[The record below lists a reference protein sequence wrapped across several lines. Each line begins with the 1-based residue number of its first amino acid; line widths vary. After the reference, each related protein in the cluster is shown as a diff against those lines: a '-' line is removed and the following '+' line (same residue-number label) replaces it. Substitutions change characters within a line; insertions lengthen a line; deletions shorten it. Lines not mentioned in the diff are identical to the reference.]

1 MKRCPKCGRTYTK
14 DEQKFCTHDGGTL
27 VPSAIDPNTTVSSDF
42 PGPASFNAPTVAI
55 SPDQLP
61 PEPPEFNPYATVAG
75 FRPEPASD
83 PAPVTPPPV
92 TPPPPPAPVTPPTP
106 PAQVTPIAPPV
117 QVTPTPPPSAAQPP
131 AAVAAP
137 PPSSTV
143 QPAAPVSAMPAPQKK
158 SKLPLILGI
167 LAVLFIVGVGGAVA
181 GYFFFLKP
189 MLAEQ
194 TRNLRVGPPANEN
207 SNRNTEVPTPTAEE
221 TPTVAPV
228 NEPPPFTPPAG
239 AVQFVNSNAN
249 LDGRL
254 AEHYLDFS
262 FYYPESWKK
271 DPQAGVPG
279 ASSFVNVQR
288 VLAANTPERFAVG
301 WYKSNG
307 SFQADQSLF
316 PKRVEDFE
324 TSYGKGYP
332 AYRKVSEGPTKVNA
346 YDAYE
351 LRFESESNDVT
362 TWGRVIFLPPIS
374 GTNGATLFMLATSE
388 QPDVTGAEDVG
399 VKGELPLVLES
410 FRLGKK
416 D

>member
-1 MKRCPKCGRTYTK
+1 MKRCPKCGRTFTK
-14 DEQKFCTHDGGTL
+14 DEQKFCTTDGGTL
-27 VPSAIDPNTTVSSDF
+27 VPLAIDPNTTVSSDF
-42 PGPASFNAPTVAI
+42 PEPQSFNAPTVAI
-55 SPDQLP
+55 SEDQLP
-61 PEPPEFNPYATVAG
+61 PEPPAFNPYATIAAI
-75 FRPEPASD
+75 RPETEPASD
-83 PAPVTPPPV
+83 PAPVTP
-92 TPPPPPAPVTPPTP
+92 TQVTPPTP
-106 PAQVTPIAPPV
+106 PAQVTPIAPQAP
-117 QVTPTPPPSAAQPP
+117 VTPTAPPTATQRP
-131 AAVAAP
+131 AAVAT
-137 PPSSTV
+137 PPSSPTV
-143 QPAAPVSAMPAPQKK
+143 RPAAPVSAAPAHQKK
-158 SKLPLILGI
+158 SKMPLILGI
-167 LAVLFIVGVGGAVA
+167 LAILFIVGVGGAAA

-194 TRNLRVGPPANEN
+194 TRNLRVGTPANEN
-207 SNRNTEVPTPTAEE
+207 SNTNTEVPTPTAEA
-221 TPTVAPV
+221 TPTVEPL

-249 LDGRL
+249 LDGKL

-288 VLAANTPERFAVG
+288 VLAADTPERFAVG

-307 SFQADQSLF
+307 SFQADQPLF

-332 AYRKVSEGPTKVNA
+332 GFRKVSEGPTKVNA

-374 GTNGATLFMLATSE
+374 GANGATLFMLATSE

-410 FRLGKK
+410 FRLGPKH
-416 D
+416 